1 MNQRIP
7 ATRVVQII
15 DRLNIGGP
23 TPHVLQVTRGLRD
36 LGYTA
41 HLTRGRVAPGESEM
55 VDAIH
60 ASGIDPIDI
69 PGLGRS
75 ISLWNDLNA
84 FRALYTLMREKRPDL
99 VHTHKSKAGALGRLA
114 ARLAGVP
121 VIVHSF
127 HGHPFHSYF
136 SDWKSRLIVTVERLL
151 AHTTDAIIAVSKHQ
165 RAELLHYRIAPRS
178 RVHAIPLGF
187 DLTAFLS
194 RQARDDTF
202 RWEIGC
208 PSDVP
213 LIGMVGRLVPIKA
226 VDVFLNAARAV
237 TDEVKKARFVIVGDG
252 ECRDELEALAEKL
265 GLTERVAFVGFR
277 QDVDQI
283 YAALDLTVL
292 SSYNEGLPVS
302 LIEAIASGCYVVSTD
317 VGGVVDLVN
326 DEQIGRTV
334 PPGKP
339 DVLARA
345 IIEALQKK
353 PRVSED
359 HRQRVGRE
367 FGIDRLMTD
376 LNELYRRLL
385 ANTGHGPITEKSPAG
400 G

>member
-1 MNQRIP
+1 MKHRTP
-7 ATRVVQII
+7 ATSVVQII

-23 TPHVLQVTRGLRD
+23 TPHVLQVTRGLME

-41 HLTRGRVAPGESEM
+41 SLTRGSVAPGESEM
-55 VDAIH
+55 VDAIG
-60 ASGIDPIDI
+60 ASGIDPVDI

-75 ISLWNDLNA
+75 ISPWNDVKA
-84 FRALYTLMREKRPDL
+84 FHALYRLLRTKRPEL

-121 VIVHSF
+121 VVVHSF

-136 SDWKSRLIVTVERLL
+136 SAWKSAIVVIIERLL

-165 RAELLHYRIAPRS
+165 RTELLRYRVASQS

-187 DLTAFLS
+187 DLTSFLS
-194 RQARDDTF
+194 HETRDDTF

-213 LIGMVGRLVPIKA
+213 LIGMVGRLAPIKA
-226 VDVFLNAARAV
+226 VDIFLKAARVA
-237 TDEVKKARFVIVGDG
+237 TDEIKRARFVIVGDG
-252 ECRDELEALAEKL
+252 ECRNELEALTHKL

-277 QDVDQI
+277 EDVDRI

-302 LIEAIASGCYVVSTD
+302 LIEAIASGCYVVSTR
-317 VGGVVDLVN
+317 VGGVVDLVH
-326 DEQIGRTV
+326 DEHVGRTV
-334 PPGKP
+334 PPGEP
-339 DVLARA
+339 DALARA
-345 IIEALQKK
+345 MIEALQNK
-353 PRVSED
+353 RHVSEC
-359 HRQRVGRE
+359 HRKRVGRD
-367 FGIDRLMTD
+367 FGIDRLMSD
-376 LNELYRRLL
+376 LNELYGRLL
-385 ANTGHGPITEKSPAG
+385 ANAGIPSQHAVSRTES
-400 G
+400 